1 MKFPIDEQ
9 KFINRWLSALNDPDE
24 GDREQAEAT
33 VQTINRAYYAGLEAS
48 HRSCDAV
55 SYTHLD
61 VYKRQRIPC
70 C

>member
-24 GDREQAEAT
+24 WDMEQVETT

-48 HRSCDAV
+48 HRSCDVTNEADGEV
-55 SYTHLD
+55 
-61 VYKRQRIPC
+61 VPVQPEE
-70 C
+70 

>member
-24 GDREQAEAT
+24 WDREQAEAT

-48 HRSCDAV
+48 HRSCDVTNEADGEV
-55 SYTHLD
+55 
-61 VYKRQRIPC
+61 VPVQPEE
-70 C
+70 